1 MAKPGVMLYFDIR
14 PSIKRLTTEEKA
26 QLFEAILDYGEFG
39 AIPGFDDR
47 LGIVWDFVQPRL
59 DRDSEL
65 YGHKVAQRQYAVY
78 VREVRKRE
86 SAPIPFN
93 EWSALSEGEKN
104 RLLSDDTGSYPTS
117 TTTSTTASTSTT
129 TTTSTTASASTPASA
144 PTSTPAS
151 TPTKNMADKP
161 PKREQFSPPSIQDVA
176 EYCQERGYRIDAEAF
191 VAYYD
196 SVGWMIGKKKMKSWK
211 SALVTWAKRNHGGD
225 TQQQADT
232 GYVLAPLEDPWEVAM
247 RDPEKRKAA
256 GYD

>member
-1 MAKPGVMLYFDIR
+1 MTKPGVMFYFDIR
-14 PSIKRLTTEEKA
+14 PSMKRLTTEEKA

-39 AIPGFDDR
+39 DTPDFDDR

-78 VREVRKRE
+78 VREARKRDC
-86 SAPIPFN
+86 APIPFN
-93 EWSALSEGEKN
+93 EWSTLSEVEKN
-104 RLLSDDTGSYPTS
+104 RLLSDDTGSYPNTTS
-117 TTTSTTASTSTT
+117 TTTSTSTT
-129 TTTSTTASASTPASA
+129 TTTSASASTKS
-144 PTSTPAS
+144 
-151 TPTKNMADKP
+151 MADKP
-161 PKREQFSPPSIQDVA
+161 PKREQFSPPSIQDVT
-176 EYCQERGYRIDAEAF
+176 EYCQEKGCKIDPEAF

-196 SVGWMIGKKKMKSWK
+196 SVGWMIGRKKMKSWK
-211 SALVTWAKRNHGGD
+211 SAVVTWAKRNHGGD
-225 TQQQADT
+225 TQQTEGT